1 MKMLGGNKLPDKL
14 LVTTRQK
21 NKINIAFENN
31 MATDIKL
38 PKTLLYKMIQS
49 GDFLGALLSKIAGS
63 LSNKAVPLAKKYFSI
78 IKNNGSSIS
87 NRCSNSKKCT
97 VLHQQH

>member
-49 GDFLGALLSKIAGS
+49 GDFLGALAALI
-63 LSNKAVPLAKKYFSI
+63 
-78 IKNNGSSIS
+78 IS
-87 NRCSNSKKCT
+87 NEKINDIMKIVKANYIFAILLKCVT
-97 VLHQQH
+97 KSIENETK